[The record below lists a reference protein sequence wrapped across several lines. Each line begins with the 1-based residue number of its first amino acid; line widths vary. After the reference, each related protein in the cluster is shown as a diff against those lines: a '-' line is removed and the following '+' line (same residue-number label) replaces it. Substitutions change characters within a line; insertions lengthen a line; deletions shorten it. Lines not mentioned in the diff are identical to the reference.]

1 MLQMNN
7 MSPEMMFFI
16 SSMLWGMGIGI
27 ILGWPDK
34 SRAFIISIPPK
45 KAPPPEAFE
54 KDYD

>member
-1 MLQMNN
+1 LTYDN